1 LAGKYKEFFVNHDI
15 DFFTE
20 PNNSRSNYW
29 LNVILLKDRKE
40 RDEFLKYTNNQG
52 VMTRPAWTL
61 MNKLDMFKDAQ
72 TGHIENAKWL
82 ENRLVNIP
90 SSYRSKQKHGV

>member
-1 LAGKYKEFFVNHDI
+1 
-15 DFFTE
+15 
-20 PNNSRSNYW
+20 
-29 LNVILLKDRKE
+29 LKDRKE